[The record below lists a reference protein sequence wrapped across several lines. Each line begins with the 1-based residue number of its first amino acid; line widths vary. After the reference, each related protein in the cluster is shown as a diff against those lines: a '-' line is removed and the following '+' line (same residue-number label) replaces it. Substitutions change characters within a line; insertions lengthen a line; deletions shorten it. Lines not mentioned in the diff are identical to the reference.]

1 MQPTFRDSPL
11 APANPVAGPLRML
24 LALFQ
29 PDIPQNLGAALRL
42 GACMGVPVHVIEPC
56 GFPLS
61 DKAIRRAAM
70 DYGEP
75 ADVVRHAGWA
85 DFRAAAGSRR
95 IVLFSTKAAGPLHDF
110 AFRHNDILL
119 FGRESL
125 GVPDE
130 VHDAADARVFIP
142 LAPGRRSLN
151 VTVSAAIGLSEALR
165 QTGQFPA
172 LAPK

>member
-1 MQPTFRDSPL
+1 
-11 APANPVAGPLRML
+11 ML

-42 GACMGVPVHVIEPC
+42 GACMGVGIHVIEPC

-61 DKAIRRAAM
+61 DRAIRRAAL

-75 ADVVRHAGWA
+75 GEVTRHPGWA
-85 DFRAAAGSRR
+85 DFAQERPGR
-95 IVLFSTKAAGPLHDF
+95 IVLFTTRGATPLHEFVFQAD
-110 AFRHNDILL
+110 DVLL
-119 FGRESL
+119 FGRESA

-130 VHDAADARVFIP
+130 VHESVDARVYIP
-142 LAPGRRSLN
+142 LVPGMRSLN

-165 QTGQFPA
+165 QTGQFPNPA
-172 LAPK
+172 T